1 MNEIKINDN
10 VIAYDTV
17 ATERCSVKINDQ
29 LYIEDKV
36 YPRYFIGETTMTFFD
51 FYRADCPNLQ
61 ETDYH
66 LSETFQQII
75 GRFPHTNQQ
84 KIMVNE
90 NKYSMK
96 HVPIYVTGKD
106 YIVAQIKQEAYPEFK
121 EKFKK
126 IQSLVPVMEEDT
138 VSIGGYKRKR
148 LFLDGTYGSRVLLEE
163 KIGQNVHPIQDKL
176 EYVNELYSFAH
187 YSYAAMV
194 QFLPEYEINTYDQ
207 FHEAYGKFVYSFTVT
222 KNGQTI
228 PLLWPDYLYHKP
240 ENHLEFGLLAN
251 TKEPRYQ
258 LFDHWEANE
267 IVKIDILAEGFED
280 VQFETHLKQPMS
292 FPPKLSKSEY
302 TFGEVICLSL
312 DPRLVRELAEE
323 KADFELFK
331 TKKTSENGY
340 SLTFELEDER
350 LLLPSAQFEKPGR
363 FQLKITSESFGQ
375 LLFLFTIKQEG

>member
-1 MNEIKINDN
+1 
-10 VIAYDTV
+10 
-17 ATERCSVKINDQ
+17 
-29 LYIEDKV
+29 
-36 YPRYFIGETTMTFFD
+36 
-51 FYRADCPNLQ
+51 
-61 ETDYH
+61 
-66 LSETFQQII
+66 
-75 GRFPHTNQQ
+75 
-84 KIMVNE
+84 
-90 NKYSMK
+90 
-96 HVPIYVTGKD
+96 
-106 YIVAQIKQEAYPEFK
+106 
-121 EKFKK
+121 
-126 IQSLVPVMEEDT
+126 MEEDT
-138 VSIGGYKRKR
+138 ASIGGYKRKR

-163 KIGQNVHPIQDKL
+163 KLGQNVHPIQDKL

-323 KADFELFK
+323 KLTLNYSK
-331 TKKTSENGY
+331 RKKH
-340 SLTFELEDER
+340 
-350 LLLPSAQFEKPGR
+350 
-363 FQLKITSESFGQ
+363 LKMGIH
-375 LLFLFTIKQEG
+375 